1 MLPERR
7 VAEKGPEWQIGIME
21 ITHKQDLWKY
31 MNEWFK
37 VLQYLV
43 TDSNG
48 AIVKGGGKGIV
59 EKSSQDSAGMFDK
72 VPTLTLLIPANP
84 LTLTLT

>member
-7 VAEKGPEWQIGIME
+7 VSEKGPEWQIGIME
-21 ITHKQDLWKY
+21 NTHKQDLWKY

-43 TDSNG
+43 TDYNG
-48 AIVKGGGKGIV
+48 AIVKGGGK
-59 EKSSQDSAGMFDK
+59 ELSKSPVK
-72 VPTLTLLIPANP
+72 ILLVCLTQSLP
-84 LTLTLT
+84 